1 MSMLAKGR
9 GGWSVSQKRIVILLM
24 FVTTGIPVLNFPS
37 MIGQKPLEVSIIFQ
51 VPLFTE
57 SLWPGD
63 VKFFLS
69 ASSAMFC
76 WPWIA
81 HLPLNQ
87 RFALIEKLVFT
98 LCCGWGGGGGGVVSL
113 PGSSTEPHHLAPNCL
128 IT

>member
-1 MSMLAKGR
+1 MLAKGR

-98 LCCGWGGGGGGVVSL
+98 LCCGWGGGGGGWLVYLVL
-113 PGSSTEPHHLAPNCL
+113 QLNPIIWHQ
-128 IT
+128 IV